1 MHGMRVISGKFG
13 SRPLHKFKGMAIRPT
28 SDRLR
33 ETLFNVLGPLVVDS
47 LFVDC
52 FAGSGAVGI
61 EALSRGARQ
70 VILIEN
76 DRKATDLIRKNL
88 ESLNAGN
95 NVELLSRDVIT
106 GLNELSKRRLLI
118 DLLFFDPPYREIA
131 LYSRLLEFLD
141 DYNLL
146 APEGRIILEHPKKI
160 ELPSHLVNLE
170 KSRMLEQGDTA
181 VTFYRL
187 AKAA

>member
-1 MHGMRVISGKFG
+1 MRVISGKFG
-13 SRPLHKFKGMAIRPT
+13 SRPLRKFKGVGIRPT

-52 FAGSGAVGI
+52 FAGTGAIGL

-70 VILIEN
+70 VILIEH
-76 DRKATDLIRKNL
+76 DRKAMDLIKKNVL
-88 ESLNAGN
+88 LLDASGD
-95 NVELLSRDVIT
+95 VELIARDVFK
-106 GLNELSKRRLLI
+106 GLGELSMRRLLI
-118 DLLFFDPPYREIA
+118 DLMFLDPPYRENE
-131 LYSRLLEFLD
+131 LYSGLLDYLD
-141 DYNLL
+141 TSKLL

-160 ELPSHLVNLE
+160 DLPSHLINLE

-181 VTFYRL
+181 VSFYRL